1 MRAFASTARRR
12 RGAQIHPPVSQLP
25 LFDFTGWTLN
35 VLRRI
40 LYLVTRT
47 QVFPETPEML
57 KLRPD
62 LPVCYVL
69 NERHLSNLLVL
80 DHECRELG
88 LPAALRPLRDPAFTA
103 RRSFFFLSRNERGR
117 LVPNPRSDHSQL
129 LKSLVRTAVADPRF
143 DVQLVPV
150 TILWGREPD
159 KQDSIL
165 KALFAE
171 TWQSVSTL
179 RQLFAIVIHGRHTV
193 VRFNAPISLRELL
206 SGKTDASH
214 AVRKLGRILRVHFR
228 RQREMAIG
236 PDLSHRHTQL
246 RTLLNT
252 SEVRKAIADE
262 AQSKSISLLAAQRS
276 ARDFA
281 LEIASDYTYSVVR
294 AFALFLTWVWN
305 KVYNGVEVHNFERV
319 TAVAPGHGIVYVPC
333 HRSHVDY
340 LLLSYIIF
348 NRGLMV
354 PHIAAGANLNLPL
367 VGSILRRSGA
377 FFLRRKIKGEA
388 LYATV
393 FVEYL
398 HLMIDRGFPIEYFIE
413 GGRSRS
419 GRTLAPKAGILA
431 MTIQSFVRS
440 RARPLVFVPVYI
452 GYEKLMEGS
461 SYLAELHGRP
471 KKSESLTDLVSAA
484 RLLKRNFGKVHV
496 NFGPP
501 LALAEFLDA
510 QHPAWRDEDSNAQA
524 PWLRSVVDATAT
536 VLARSINA
544 SAVVNPV
551 NLIAVTLLSTP
562 KHAADLRLL
571 QKQIEHA
578 QYLLTETPY
587 AESIVACDL
596 PAGEVVDYVLRLDM
610 AERHPHPLGDMIR
623 ATDQQA
629 ALLAYFRNN
638 VLHLFALPALLACL
652 VSHNQVLTR
661 QRAKEAIKGIYG
673 LLRAELFLPW
683 EVDQLDALIDRTEAA
698 LSRRGLILGD
708 SQIAILRA
716 PSPNS
721 EASPELRQLGEIIR
735 PTLERQFL
743 TLALLQ
749 HHGSGR
755 LTRAALEDAT
765 HLLAQRL
772 ALLYEFNS
780 AEFSEKLLFAN
791 VIRNLIDAG
800 ILRLDDAGLLCF
812 DERITLAAAQTEL
825 LLAADV
831 RHSIQLIARAA
842 SAANSGADPAADS

>member
-1 MRAFASTARRR
+1 VRVSASPAQRQ
-12 RGAQIHPPVSQLP
+12 RGAQDFQPVSQLP
-25 LFDFTGWTLN
+25 IFDFAGWTLD
-35 VLRRI
+35 VLRRL
-40 LYLVTRT
+40 LYLGTRT
-47 QVFPETPEML
+47 RVFPETPEML

-62 LPVCYVL
+62 LAVCYVL
-69 NERHLSNLLVL
+69 DERRLSNLLVL
-80 DHECRELG
+80 DQECRELG
-88 LPAALRPLRDPAFTA
+88 LPPALRPMRDAALTA
-103 RRSFFFLSRNERGR
+103 RRSFFFLSRNTRGR
-117 LVPNPRSDHSQL
+117 LVPNPRSEHSEL
-129 LKSLVRTAVADPRF
+129 LKALVRTAVANPRF

-150 TILWGREPD
+150 TILWGREPG
-159 KQDSIL
+159 KQDSVL

-171 TWQSVSTL
+171 TWQQVSTL
-179 RQLFAIVIHGRHTV
+179 RHFLAMLIHGRHTV
-193 VRFNAPISLRELL
+193 VRFNAPISLRALL
-206 SGKTDASH
+206 SEDSDAPR

-236 PDLSHRHTQL
+236 PDLSHRRTQL
-246 RTLLNT
+246 RALLNMP
-252 SEVRKAIADE
+252 SVRTAIAAE
-262 AQSKSISLLAAQRS
+262 AQTKSISLYAAQKS
-276 ARDFA
+276 AREFA
-281 LEIASDYTYSVVR
+281 LEIASDYTYAVVQ
-294 AFALFLTWVWN
+294 AFSLFLTWVWN
-305 KVYNGVEVHNFERV
+305 KVYNGVEVHNFDRV

-354 PHIAAGANLNLPL
+354 PHIAAGANLNLPV

-377 FFLRRKIKGEA
+377 FFLRRKFKGEP
-388 LYATV
+388 LYAAV
-393 FVEYL
+393 FLEYL

-419 GRTLAPKAGILA
+419 GRMLAPKAGILA

-440 RARPLVFVPVYI
+440 RSRPLVFVPVYI

-461 SYLAELHGRP
+461 SYLAELHGQP
-471 KKSESLTDLVSAA
+471 KQSESLGDLFAAA

-510 QHPAWRDEDSNAQA
+510 QHPAWRDEDFDAQA
-524 PWLRSVVDATAT
+524 PWLRSAVDATAT
-536 VLARSINA
+536 TLARRINA
-544 SAVVNPV
+544 LVVVNPV
-551 NLIAVTLLSTP
+551 NLLALTLLSTP
-562 KHAADLRLL
+562 KHAADVRLL

-578 QYLLTETPY
+578 QFLLTESAW
-587 AESIVACDL
+587 AESVVPCSL
-596 PAGEVVDYVLRLDM
+596 PAVEVIDYVRRLDL
-610 AERHPHPLGDMIR
+610 AQCHPHPLGDMIR
-623 ATDQQA
+623 ADEQQA

-652 VSHNQVLTR
+652 VSHNQRLTR
-661 QRAKEAIKGIYG
+661 QRAREAIKGIYG

-683 EVDQLDALIDRTEAA
+683 EAGELDAVIDRTEAA
-698 LSRRGLILGD
+698 LFRRGLILGD
-708 SQIAILRA
+708 SQSEILRA
-716 PSPNS
+716 PPPNS

-749 HHGSGR
+749 HYGSGQ
-755 LTRAALEDAT
+755 LTRARLEEDA

-772 ALLYEFNS
+772 AMLYEFNT

-800 ILRLDDAGLLCF
+800 ILQVDDAGLLQF

-831 RHSIQLIARAA
+831 RHCIQLIARAA
-842 SAANSGADPAADS
+842 PPPASDPNP

>member
-1 MRAFASTARRR
+1 
-12 RGAQIHPPVSQLP
+12 VSRLP
-25 LFDFTGWTLN
+25 FFDFTGWTLD
-35 VLRRI
+35 VLRRVM
-40 LYLVTRT
+40 YLVTRT
-47 QVFPETPEML
+47 QVFPETPEAL
-57 KLRPD
+57 KLRSD
-62 LPVCYVL
+62 LPICYVL

-80 DHECRELG
+80 DHECRQLG
-88 LPAALRPLRDPAFTA
+88 LPPALRPLRDPAFSA
-103 RRSFFFLSRNERGR
+103 QRSFFFLSRNPRGSI
-117 LVPNPRSDHSQL
+117 VQNPRIDHSLL
-129 LKSLVRTAVADPRF
+129 LKSLVRTVFADPRF

-179 RQLFAIVIHGRHTV
+179 RHLLAMLIHGRHTV
-193 VRFNAPISLRELL
+193 VRFNAPISLRALL
-206 SGKTDASH
+206 SDDIDEPR

-236 PDLSHRHTQL
+236 PDLSHRRTQL
-246 RTLLNT
+246 RTLLNMP
-252 SEVRKAIADE
+252 SVRAAIANE
-262 AQSKSISLLAAQRS
+262 AETKSISVVVAQRS

-281 LEIASDYTYSVVR
+281 FEIASDYTYSVVR
-294 AFALFLTWVWN
+294 AFSLFLTWVWN
-305 KVYNGVEVHNFERV
+305 KVYTGVEVHNFERV
-319 TAVAPGHGIVYVPC
+319 TKVAPGHGIIYVPC

-340 LLLSYIIF
+340 LLLSYLIF

-354 PHIAAGANLNLPL
+354 PHIAAGNNLNLPL
-367 VGSILRRSGA
+367 VGSVLRRSGA
-377 FFLRRKIKGEA
+377 FFLRRKIKGDP
-388 LYATV
+388 LYAAV
-393 FVEYL
+393 FLEYL
-398 HLMIDRGFPIEYFIE
+398 HMMIDRGFPIEYFIE

-419 GRTLAPKAGILA
+419 GRMLAPKAGILA
-431 MTIQSFVRS
+431 MTVQSFVRS
-440 RARPLVFVPVYI
+440 RSRPLVFVPVYI

-471 KKSESLTDLVSAA
+471 KKSESLIDVVGAA

-510 QHPAWRDEDSNAQA
+510 HHPAWREENFDAQA
-524 PWLRSVVDATAT
+524 PWLRGAVDATAT
-536 VLARSINA
+536 ALARSINA
-544 SAVVNPV
+544 VAVVNPV
-551 NLIAVTLLSTP
+551 NLLAVTLLSTP
-562 KHAADLRLL
+562 KHAADVRLL
-571 QKQIEHA
+571 QKQIEHV

-587 AESIVACDL
+587 AESIIPCNL
-596 PAGEVVDYVLRLDM
+596 PASEVIDYVQRLDLL
-610 AERHPHPLGDMIR
+610 ECYPHPLGDMIR
-623 ATDQQA
+623 ASEQQA

-638 VLHLFALPALLACL
+638 VMHLFALPALLACL

-683 EVDQLDALIDRTEAA
+683 KVEELDAVIDRAEAA
-698 LSRRGLILGD
+698 LCQRGLILGD
-708 SQIAILRA
+708 NQTELLRA
-716 PSPNS
+716 PPPNS

-735 PTLERQFL
+735 PTLERQLL

-749 HHGSGR
+749 HHGSGQ
-755 LTRAALEDAT
+755 LTRAMLEEAT

-772 ALLYEFNS
+772 AMLYAFNA

-800 ILRLDDAGLLCF
+800 ILQADEAGLLRF
-812 DERITLAAAQTEL
+812 DERITLAEAQTEL

-831 RHSIQLIARAA
+831 RNSIHLIARATAPA
-842 SAANSGADPAADS
+842 SS

>member
-1 MRAFASTARRR
+1 MSK
-12 RGAQIHPPVSQLP
+12 LP
-25 LFDFTGWTLN
+25 FFDFTGWTLD

-40 LYLVTRT
+40 LYLGTRT
-47 QVFPETPEML
+47 LVFPETAGML

-69 NERHLSNLLVL
+69 HEHHLSNLLVL
-80 DHECRELG
+80 DHECRQLG
-88 LPAALRPLRDPAFTA
+88 LPPALRPMRDAAFTA

-117 LVPNPRSDHSQL
+117 LVPNPRNEHSQL
-129 LKSLVRTAVADPRF
+129 LKSLVRTAIADPRF

-179 RQLFAIVIHGRHTV
+179 RHLFAMLIHGRHTV

-206 SGKTDASH
+206 SDNIDEPR

-236 PDLSHRHTQL
+236 PDLSHRRTQL
-246 RTLLNT
+246 RSLLNMP
-252 SEVRKAIADE
+252 SVRQAIAVE
-262 AQSKSISLLAAQRS
+262 AATKSISLAAAQRS
-276 ARDFA
+276 AREFA
-281 LEIASDYTYSVVR
+281 FEIASDYTYSVVR
-294 AFALFLTWVWN
+294 AFALFMTWVFN
-305 KVYNGVEVHNFERV
+305 KVYSGIEVHNFERV
-319 TAVAPGHGIVYVPC
+319 TAVAPGHGIIYVPC

-340 LLLSYIIF
+340 LLLSYLIF

-354 PHIAAGANLNLPL
+354 PHIAAGENLNLPL
-367 VGSILRRSGA
+367 VGSVLRRSGA
-377 FFLRRKIKGEA
+377 FFLRRKIKGEP
-388 LYATV
+388 LYAAV
-393 FVEYL
+393 FLEYL

-419 GRTLAPKAGILA
+419 GRMLAPKAGILA
-431 MTIQSFVRS
+431 MTVQSFVRS

-471 KKSESLTDLVSAA
+471 KKSESLIGLVRAA

-501 LALAEFLDA
+501 LALAEFLDVH
-510 QHPAWRDEDSNAQA
+510 HPAWRKEEFDAQA
-524 PWLRSVVDATAT
+524 PWLRGAVDATAT
-536 VLARSINA
+536 ALACGINA
-544 SAVVNPV
+544 VAVVNPV
-551 NLIAVTLLSTP
+551 NLLALTLLSTP
-562 KHAADLRLL
+562 KHAADVRLL
-571 QKQIEHA
+571 QKQIELV

-587 AESIVACDL
+587 AGSVVPCDL
-596 PAGEVVDYVLRLDM
+596 PAGEVIDYVRRLDLI
-610 AERHPHPLGDMIR
+610 ECHPHPLGDMIR
-623 ATDQQA
+623 AVEQQA

-673 LLRAELFLPW
+673 LLRVELFLRW
-683 EVDQLDALIDRTEAA
+683 EIAELDAVIDRTEAA
-698 LSRRGLILGD
+698 LCQRGLILVDNRTG
-708 SQIAILRA
+708 ILRA
-716 PSPNS
+716 PPPNS
-721 EASPELRQLGEIIR
+721 EASPELHQLGEIIR

-749 HHGSGR
+749 HHGSGQ
-755 LTRAALEDAT
+755 LTRAALEEAT

-772 ALLYEFNS
+772 AMLYEFNS

-800 ILRLDDAGLLCF
+800 ILQADAAGLLRF

-831 RHSIQLIARAA
+831 RHSIQRIARAA
-842 SAANSGADPAADS
+842 PPASS

>member
-1 MRAFASTARRR
+1 MSK
-12 RGAQIHPPVSQLP
+12 LP
-25 LFDFTGWTLN
+25 FFDFTGWTLD

-40 LYLVTRT
+40 LYLGTRT
-47 QVFPETPEML
+47 RVFPEAPELL

-69 NERHLSNLLVL
+69 HERHLSNLLVL

-88 LPAALRPLRDPAFTA
+88 LPPALRPLRDAAFTSP
-103 RRSFFFLSRNERGR
+103 RSFFFLSSNERGR
-117 LVPNPRSDHSQL
+117 LVPNPRNDHSQL

-150 TILWGREPD
+150 TILWGREPG

-179 RQLFAIVIHGRHTV
+179 RHMLAMLIHGRHTV

-206 SGKTDASH
+206 SDNIDEPH

-236 PDLSHRHTQL
+236 PDLSHRRTQL
-246 RTLLNT
+246 RSLLNMP
-252 SEVRKAIADE
+252 SVRKAIAVE
-262 AQSKSISLLAAQRS
+262 AETKSISLVAAQRS

-281 LEIASDYTYSVVR
+281 LEIASDYSYSMVR
-294 AFALFLTWVWN
+294 AFSLFLTWVWN
-305 KVYNGVEVHNFERV
+305 KVYNGVAVHNFERV
-319 TAVAPGHGIVYVPC
+319 TKVAPGHGIIYVPC

-367 VGSILRRSGA
+367 VGSVLRRSGA
-377 FFLRRKIKGEA
+377 FFLRRKVKGEP
-388 LYATV
+388 LYAAV
-393 FVEYL
+393 FLEYL

-413 GGRSRS
+413 GSRSRS
-419 GRTLAPKAGILA
+419 GRMLAPKAGILA
-431 MTIQSFVRS
+431 MTVQSFVRS

-471 KKSESLTDLVSAA
+471 KQSESLTGLLGAA

-510 QHPAWRDEDSNAQA
+510 QHPAWREESFDAQA
-524 PWLRSVVDATAT
+524 LWLRGAVDATAT
-536 VLARSINA
+536 ALARGINA
-544 SAVVNPV
+544 VAVVNPV
-551 NLIAVTLLSTP
+551 NLLAVTLLSTP
-562 KHAADLRLL
+562 KHAADVRLL
-571 QKQIEHA
+571 QKQIEHV

-587 AESIVACDL
+587 AGSVVPCEL
-596 PAGEVVDYVLRLDM
+596 PASEVIDYVRRLDLV
-610 AERHPHPLGDMIR
+610 ESHPHPLGDMIR
-623 ATDQQA
+623 AAEQQA
-629 ALLAYFRNN
+629 GLLAYFRNN
-638 VLHLFALPALLACL
+638 VLHLFAVPALLACL

-673 LLRAELFLPW
+673 LLRAELFLRW
-683 EVDQLDALIDRTEAA
+683 EAQDLDAVIDRTEAA
-698 LSRRGLILGD
+698 LRQRGLIVCDDQSG
-708 SQIAILRA
+708 ILRA
-716 PSPNS
+716 PPPNS
-721 EASPELRQLGEIIR
+721 EASPELQQLGEIIR

-749 HHGSGR
+749 HHGSGQ
-755 LTRAALEDAT
+755 LTRATLEEAA

-772 ALLYEFNS
+772 AMLYEFNS

-800 ILRLDDAGLLCF
+800 ILQLDDAGLLRF
-812 DERITLAAAQTEL
+812 DERITHAAAQTEL

-831 RHSIQLIARAA
+831 RHSIHRVARAA
-842 SAANSGADPAADS
+842 SPASS

>member
-1 MRAFASTARRR
+1 VRGPASIARRL
-12 RGAQIHPPVSQLP
+12 RGAQAPLPVSKLP
-25 LFDFTGWTLN
+25 FFDFTGWTLN

-40 LYLVTRT
+40 LYLGTRT
-47 QVFPETPEML
+47 RVFPETPEML

-62 LPVCYVL
+62 LAVCYVL
-69 NERHLSNLLVL
+69 DERRLSNLLVL
-80 DHECRELG
+80 DQECRQLG
-88 LPAALRPLRDPAFTA
+88 LPPALRPLRDAAFTA
-103 RRSFFFLSRNERGR
+103 RRSFFFLSRNTRGR
-117 LVPNPRSDHSQL
+117 FVPNPRSEHSAL
-129 LKSLVRTAVADPRF
+129 LKSMVRIAVGDPRF

-150 TILWGREPD
+150 TILWGREPG
-159 KQDSIL
+159 KQDSVL
-165 KALFAE
+165 KALFSE
-171 TWQSVSTL
+171 TWQSVGTL
-179 RQLFAIVIHGRHTV
+179 RHMLAMLIHGRHTV

-206 SGKTDASH
+206 NEDIDEPH
-214 AVRKLGRILRVHFR
+214 ALRKLGRILRVHFR
-228 RQREMAIG
+228 RQREIAIG
-236 PDLSHRHTQL
+236 PDLSHRRTQL
-246 RTLLNT
+246 RSLL
-252 SEVRKAIADE
+252 SMPSVRAAIATE
-262 AQSKSISLLAAQRS
+262 AQTKSISLLAAQKA
-276 ARDFA
+276 AREFA
-281 LEIASDYTYSVVR
+281 LEIASDYTYAVVQ
-294 AFALFLTWVWN
+294 AFSLFLTWVWN

-377 FFLRRKIKGEA
+377 FFLRRKFKGEP
-388 LYATV
+388 LYAAV
-393 FVEYL
+393 FLEYL

-419 GRTLAPKAGILA
+419 GRMLAPKAGILA
-431 MTIQSFVRS
+431 MTVQSFVRS
-440 RARPLVFVPVYI
+440 RSRPLVFVPVYI

-461 SYLAELHGRP
+461 SYLDELHGRP
-471 KKSESLTDLVSAA
+471 KKSESLTDLLAAA

-501 LALAEFLDA
+501 LELAEFLDA
-510 QHPAWRDEDSNAQA
+510 QHPAWRDEAFDAQA
-524 PWLRSVVDATAT
+524 PWLRSAVDATAT
-536 VLARSINA
+536 TLARSINA
-544 SAVVNPV
+544 QAVVNPV
-551 NLIAVTLLSTP
+551 NLLAVTLLSTP
-562 KHAADLRLL
+562 KHAADVRLL

-578 QYLLTETPY
+578 QYLLAETAW
-587 AESIVACDL
+587 AESIVPCQL
-596 PAGEVVDYVLRLDM
+596 PAAEVIDYVRRLDLVQC
-610 AERHPHPLGDMIR
+610 HPHPLGDMIR
-623 ATDQQA
+623 ADEQQA

-652 VSHNQVLTR
+652 LSHNQRLTR
-661 QRAKEAIKGIYG
+661 LRAREAIKGIYG

-683 EVDQLDALIDRTEAA
+683 EGAELDTVIDRAEAA
-698 LSRRGLILGD
+698 LRERGLILGD
-708 SQIAILRA
+708 SQAEILRA
-716 PSPNS
+716 PPPNS

-749 HHGSGR
+749 HSGSGQ
-755 LTRAALEDAT
+755 LTRARLEEDA

-772 ALLYEFNS
+772 AMLYEFNA

-800 ILRLDDAGLLCF
+800 ILQVDEAGLLQF

-842 SAANSGADPAADS
+842 PPPAH

>member
-1 MRAFASTARRR
+1 MSR
-12 RGAQIHPPVSQLP
+12 LP
-25 LFDFTGWTLN
+25 FFDFTRWALD
-35 VLRRI
+35 VMRRI

-47 QVFPETPEML
+47 RVFPEAPEML
-57 KLRPD
+57 GLRPD
-62 LPVCYVL
+62 LAVCYVL
-69 NERHLSNLLVL
+69 HEHHLSNLLVL
-80 DHECRELG
+80 DHECRQLG
-88 LPAALRPLRDPAFTA
+88 LPPALRPLRDAAFTSP
-103 RRSFFFLSRNERGR
+103 RSFFFLSRNERGR
-117 LVPNPRSDHSQL
+117 LVPNPRNYHSQL
-129 LKSLVRTAVADPRF
+129 LKALVRNAFADPRF

-179 RQLFAIVIHGRHTV
+179 RQFFAILIHGRHTV
-193 VRFNAPISLRELL
+193 VRFNAPISLREALND
-206 SGKTDASH
+206 GIDEAR
-214 AVRKLGRILRVHFR
+214 AVRMLGRVLRVHFR

-236 PDLSHRHTQL
+236 PDLSHRRTQL
-246 RTLLNT
+246 RALLNMP
-252 SEVRKAIADE
+252 SVRNAIAIE
-262 AQSKSISLLAAQRS
+262 ATTKSISLAAAQRS
-276 ARDFA
+276 ARAFA

-294 AFALFLTWVWN
+294 AFSLFMTWVLN
-305 KVYNGVEVHNFERV
+305 KVYKGIEVHNFERV

-340 LLLSYIIF
+340 LLISYLIF

-367 VGSILRRSGA
+367 VGVILRRSGA
-377 FFLRRKIKGEA
+377 FFLRRKVKGEP

-393 FVEYL
+393 FQEYL

-419 GRTLAPKAGILA
+419 GRMLPPKAGILA
-431 MTIQSFVRS
+431 MTVQSFVRS
-440 RARPLVFVPVYI
+440 HSRPLVFVPVYI
-452 GYEKLMEGS
+452 GYEKLMEGT

-471 KKSESLTDLVSAA
+471 KKSESLIDLVGAV
-484 RLLKRNFGKVHV
+484 RLLKRNFGRVHV
-496 NFGPP
+496 NFGAP

-510 QHPAWRDEDSNAQA
+510 HQPSWRDADLDPQT
-524 PWLRSVVDATAT
+524 PWLRGAVDATAT
-536 VLARSINA
+536 ALARSINA
-544 SAVVNPV
+544 LAVVNPV
-551 NLIAVTLLSTP
+551 NLLAVTLLSTP

-571 QKQIEHA
+571 QKQIEHV

-587 AESIVACDL
+587 AESVIPCNLTAR
-596 PAGEVVDYVLRLDM
+596 EVIDYVRQLDLV
-610 AERHPHPLGDMIR
+610 ECLPHPMGDMIR
-623 ATDQQA
+623 ATEQRA

-638 VLHLFALPALLACL
+638 VLHLLALPALLACL
-652 VSHNQVLTR
+652 LSHNQVLTR
-661 QRAKEAIKGIYG
+661 QRAREAIKGIYG
-673 LLRAELFLPW
+673 LLRAELFLRW
-683 EVDQLDALIDRTEAA
+683 EAEELDAVIDRTEAA
-698 LSRRGLILGD
+698 LCRRGLLLID
-708 SQIAILRA
+708 SQTGILRA
-716 PSPNS
+716 PPPST
-721 EASPELRQLGEIIR
+721 EASPELQQLGEIIR

-749 HHGSGR
+749 HHGSGQ

-772 ALLYEFNS
+772 AMLYEFNS

-800 ILRLDDAGLLCF
+800 ILEADNAGLLRF

-831 RHSIQLIARAA
+831 RHSIERIARAA
-842 SAANSGADPAADS
+842 SPASP

>member
-1 MRAFASTARRR
+1 MSTLTYLDFA
-12 RGAQIHPPVSQLP
+12 
-25 LFDFTGWTLN
+25 GWTLDL
-35 VLRRI
+35 LRRI
-40 LYLVTRT
+40 LYLATRT
-47 QVFPETPEML
+47 RVFPETPEML
-57 KLRPD
+57 NLRPD
-62 LPVCYVL
+62 LAVCYVL
-69 NERHLSNLLVL
+69 HERHLSNLLVL
-80 DHECRELG
+80 DHECRQLG
-88 LPAALRPLRDPAFTA
+88 LPAALRPLRNAAFSA
-103 RRSFFFLSRNERGR
+103 RRSFFFLSRNTRGG
-117 LVPNPRSDHSQL
+117 LAPNPRSEHSEL
-129 LKSLVRTAVADPRF
+129 LKSLVRTAVADPGF

-150 TILWGREPD
+150 TILWGREPN

-179 RQLFAIVIHGRHTV
+179 RQLFAVLIHGRHTV
-193 VRFNAPISLRELL
+193 VRFNAPLSLRQLL
-206 SGKTDASH
+206 SDKIDEPR
-214 AVRKLGRILRVHFR
+214 AVRKLGRVLRVHFR

-236 PDLSHRHTQL
+236 PDLSHRRTQL
-246 RTLLNT
+246 RALLNET
-252 SEVRKAIADE
+252 SVRQAIVGE
-262 AQSKSISLLAAQRS
+262 AQGKSVSLAAAQRS
-276 ARDFA
+276 AREFA

-294 AFALFLTWVWN
+294 AFSLFLTWVWN
-305 KVYNGVEVHNFERV
+305 RVYDGVEVHNFERV

-367 VGSILRRSGA
+367 LGSLLRRSGA
-377 FFLRRKIKGEA
+377 FFLRRKIKGEP
-388 LYATV
+388 LYAAV
-393 FVEYL
+393 FLEYL
-398 HLMIDRGFPIEYFIE
+398 HMMIDRGFPIEYFIE

-419 GRTLAPKAGILA
+419 GRMLAPKAGILA
-431 MTIQSFVRS
+431 MTVQSFVRS

-452 GYEKLMEGS
+452 GYEKLMEGG

-471 KKSESLTDLVSAA
+471 KQSESLADLFAAA

-501 LALAEFLDA
+501 LVLAEFLDA
-510 QHPAWRDEDSNAQA
+510 QHPAWRQEHFEAQA
-524 PWLRSVVDATAT
+524 PWLHAAVEATAT
-536 VLARSINA
+536 ALARRINA
-544 SAVVNPV
+544 LAVVNPV
-551 NLIAVTLLSTP
+551 NLLAVTLLSTP

-578 QYLLTETPY
+578 QYLLRQTPY
-587 AESIVACDL
+587 AGSIVPCEL
-596 PAGEVVDYVLRLDM
+596 PAAEVIDYVRRLDLVQC
-610 AERHPHPLGDMIR
+610 HQHPLGDMIR
-623 ATDQQA
+623 ADEQQA

-661 QRAKEAIKGIYG
+661 QRARQAIKGIYG

-683 EVDQLDALIDRTEAA
+683 EAHELDALIDGTEAA
-698 LSRRGLILGD
+698 LCRRGLITIDGRELMH
-708 SQIAILRA
+708 A

-721 EASPELRQLGEIIR
+721 ESSPELRQLGEIIR

-749 HHGSGR
+749 HHGSGV
-755 LTRAALEDAT
+755 LTRAALEEAT

-772 ALLYEFNS
+772 AMLYEFNS
-780 AEFSEKLLFAN
+780 AEFAEKLLFAN
-791 VIRNLIDAG
+791 VIRNLIDAE
-800 ILRLDDAGLLCF
+800 ILDVDAAGLLLF

-831 RHSIQLIARAA
+831 RHSIQLIAGAA
-842 SAANSGADPAADS
+842 VHDPLAAANPTPSP

>member
-1 MRAFASTARRR
+1 VREFASIARVRVR
-12 RGAQIHPPVSQLP
+12 LPVSKLP
-25 LFDFTGWTLN
+25 FFDFTGWTLD
-35 VLRRI
+35 VLRRV
-40 LYLVTRT
+40 LYLGTRT
-47 QVFPETPEML
+47 RVFPETPEVL
-57 KLRPD
+57 KLRPE
-62 LPVCYVL
+62 LAVCYVL
-69 NERHLSNLLVL
+69 DERRLSNLLVL
-80 DHECRELG
+80 DHECRQLG
-88 LPAALRPLRDPAFTA
+88 LPPALKPLRDEAFTA
-103 RRSFFFLSRNERGR
+103 RRSFFFLSRNARGR
-117 LVPNPRSDHSQL
+117 FAPNPRQEHSEL
-129 LKSLVRTAVADPRF
+129 LKSLVRTVVADPHF

-150 TILWGREPD
+150 TILWGREPR

-179 RQLFAIVIHGRHTV
+179 RQLLTMLIHGRHTF

-206 SGKTDASH
+206 SEDIDAPR
-214 AVRKLGRILRVHFR
+214 ALRKLGRILRVHFR

-236 PDLSHRHTQL
+236 PDLSHRRTQL
-246 RTLLNT
+246 RALLNT
-252 SEVRKAIADE
+252 PAVRQAVARE
-262 AQSKSISLLAAQRS
+262 AETKSISLVAAQKL

-294 AFALFLTWVWN
+294 AFSLFLTWVWN
-305 KVYNGVEVHNFERV
+305 KVYDGVEVHNFERV

-333 HRSHVDY
+333 HRSHIDY

-367 VGSILRRSGA
+367 VGSVLRRSGA
-377 FFLRRKIKGEA
+377 FFLRRTIKGEP

-393 FVEYL
+393 FLEYL

-431 MTIQSFVRS
+431 MTVQSFVRS
-440 RARPLVFVPVYI
+440 RSRPLLFVPVYI

-471 KKSESLTDLVSAA
+471 KQSESLTGLLGAA
-484 RLLKRNFGKVHV
+484 RLLQRNFGKVHV
-496 NFGPP
+496 NFGAP

-510 QHPAWRDEDSNAQA
+510 QHPAWREEDFDAQA
-524 PWLRSVVDATAT
+524 PWLRGVVDATAT
-536 VLARSINA
+536 ALARGINA
-544 SAVVNPV
+544 AAVVNPV
-551 NLIAVTLLSTP
+551 NLLAVTLLSTT
-562 KHAADLRLL
+562 KHAADERLL
-571 QKQIEHA
+571 RTQIEHA
-578 QYLLTETPY
+578 QYLLSESPY
-587 AESIVACDL
+587 AGSIVHCTL
-596 PAGEVVDYVLRLDM
+596 PAHEVIDHVRRLDLV
-610 AERHPHPLGDMIR
+610 EHSPHPLGDMILASER
-623 ATDQQA
+623 QA

-638 VLHLFALPALLACL
+638 VLHLFALHALLACL
-652 VSHNQVLTR
+652 VSHNQRLSR
-661 QRAKEAIKGIYG
+661 QRAREAIRGIYG

-683 EVDQLDALIDRTEAA
+683 ELHELDAVIDRTEAA
-698 LSRRGLILGD
+698 LAQRGLILVE
-708 SQIAILRA
+708 SQSGMLHA
-716 PSPNS
+716 PPPNS

-755 LTRAALEDAT
+755 LTRNALEEAT

-772 ALLYEFNS
+772 AMLYEFNS
-780 AEFSEKLLFAN
+780 AEFSEKLLFAI
-791 VIRNLIDAG
+791 VISNLIDAG
-800 ILRLDDAGLLCF
+800 ILQVDGAGLLQF

-831 RHSIQLIARAA
+831 RHSIQRIARAA
-842 SAANSGADPAADS
+842 SSPAS

>member
-1 MRAFASTARRR
+1 MSRQPF
-12 RGAQIHPPVSQLP
+12 IDL
-25 LFDFTGWTLN
+25 TGWTLDL
-35 VLRRI
+35 LRRI
-40 LYLVTRT
+40 LYLATRT
-47 QVFPETPEML
+47 RVFPETPEML
-57 KLRPD
+57 KLRPE
-62 LPVCYVL
+62 LAVCYVL
-69 NERHLSNLLVL
+69 DVRRLSNLLVL
-80 DHECRELG
+80 DRECRELG
-88 LPAALRPLRDPAFTA
+88 LPPALRPLRDAAFSA
-103 RRSFFFLSRNERGR
+103 PRSFFFLSRNTRGQFA
-117 LVPNPRSDHSQL
+117 PNPRNEHSAL
-129 LKSLVRTAVADPRF
+129 LKALVRTAVADPRF

-150 TILWGREPD
+150 TILWGREPG

-165 KALFAE
+165 EALFAE

-179 RQLFAIVIHGRHTV
+179 RQLFAILIHGRHTM

-206 SGKTDASH
+206 SERIDEPRAL
-214 AVRKLGRILRVHFR
+214 RKLGRILRVHFR

-236 PDLSHRHTQL
+236 PDLSHRRTQL
-246 RTLLNT
+246 RALLNT
-252 SEVRKAIADE
+252 PAVREAIVAE
-262 AQSKSISLLAAQRS
+262 AQAKSISQVAAQRA
-276 ARDFA
+276 AREFA

-294 AFALFLTWVWN
+294 AFSLFLTWVWN

-367 VGSILRRSGA
+367 LGSVLRRSGA
-377 FFLRRKIKGEA
+377 FFLRRKFKGEQ

-393 FVEYL
+393 FLEYL

-419 GRTLAPKAGILA
+419 GRMLAPKAGILA
-431 MTIQSFVRS
+431 MTIHSFVRS

-471 KKSESLTDLVSAA
+471 KQSESLGDLLAAA

-510 QHPAWRDEDSNAQA
+510 QHPAWREESIDARA
-524 PWLRSVVDATAT
+524 PWLRNAVEATAT
-536 VLARSINA
+536 ALARSINA
-544 SAVVNPV
+544 QAVVNPV
-551 NLIAVTLLSTP
+551 NLLAVTLLSTP
-562 KHAADLRLL
+562 KHAADLKLL
-571 QKQIEHA
+571 EKQIEHA
-578 QYLLTETPY
+578 QYLLAETGW
-587 AESIVACDL
+587 AESIVACRL
-596 PAGEVVDYVLRLDM
+596 PPAAVIAYARRLDLVQC
-610 AERHPHPLGDMIR
+610 HPHPLGDMIR
-623 ATDQQA
+623 ADEQQA

-652 VSHNQVLTR
+652 LSHNQRLPR
-661 QRAKEAIKGIYG
+661 QRAREAIRGIYG

-683 EVDQLDALIDRTEAA
+683 EAAELDAVIDRTEAA

-708 SQIAILRA
+708 SEILRA
-716 PSPNS
+716 PPPNS

-755 LTRAALEDAT
+755 LTRNALEEAA

-772 ALLYEFNS
+772 TMLYQFNS

-791 VIRNLIDAG
+791 VIRNLIDAE
-800 ILRLDDAGLLCF
+800 ILQTDEAGLLQF

-825 LLAADV
+825 LLAAEV
-831 RHSIQLIARAA
+831 RQSIQLIARAA
-842 SAANSGADPAADS
+842 PAPAN

>member
-1 MRAFASTARRR
+1 LSF
-12 RGAQIHPPVSQLP
+12 
-25 LFDFTGWTLN
+25 FDFTGWALD

-40 LYLVTRT
+40 LYLGTRT
-47 QVFPETPEML
+47 RVFPGSAGEL
-57 KLRPD
+57 GLRPD

-69 NERHLSNLLVL
+69 HEHHLSNLLVL
-80 DHECRELG
+80 DQECRKLG
-88 LPAALRPLRDPAFTA
+88 LPPALKPLRDPSFSSP
-103 RRSFFFLSRNERGR
+103 RSFFFLSRNERGR
-117 LVPNPRSDHSQL
+117 LVPNPRNDHAPR
-129 LKSLVRTAVADPRF
+129 LKALVRAAVADPRF

-150 TILWGREPD
+150 TILWGREPR
-159 KQDSIL
+159 KQDSVL

-179 RQLFAIVIHGRHTV
+179 RHMLAMLIHGRHTM

-206 SGKTDASH
+206 SGDIEERR

-236 PDLSHRHTQL
+236 PDLSHRRTQL
-246 RTLLNT
+246 RALLNT
-252 SEVRKAIADE
+252 PAVRTAIEQDA
-262 AQSKSISLLAAQRS
+262 ATRGIPLVAAQKS
-276 ARDFA
+276 AREFA
-281 LEIASDYTYSVVR
+281 LEIASDYSYSMIR

-305 KVYNGVEVHNFERV
+305 KVYDGVEVHNFERV

-333 HRSHVDY
+333 HRSHIDY

-367 VGSILRRSGA
+367 VGSLLRRSGA
-377 FFLRRKIKGEA
+377 FFLRRKLKGEP

-393 FVEYL
+393 FLEYL

-419 GRTLAPKAGILA
+419 GRMLAPKAGILA
-431 MTIQSFVRS
+431 MTVQSFVRS

-452 GYEKLMEGS
+452 GYEKLMEGK
-461 SYLAELHGRP
+461 SYIAELHGRP
-471 KKSESLTDLVSAA
+471 KQSESLAGLLGAV

-501 LALAEFLDA
+501 LALAEFLDE
-510 QHPAWRDEDSNAQA
+510 QHPAWREEPFDAQA
-524 PWLRSVVDATAT
+524 PWLRGVVDATAT
-536 VLARSINA
+536 KLARSINA
-544 SAVVNPV
+544 LAVVNPV
-551 NLIAVTLLSTP
+551 NLVAVTLLSTP

-571 QKQIEHA
+571 QKQIGHV
-578 QYLLTETPY
+578 QSLL
-587 AESIVACDL
+587 AEAPWVDSVIRCEL
-596 PAGEVVDYVLRLDM
+596 PAAEVIAHARKLDLVQCQ
-610 AERHPHPLGDMIR
+610 EHPLGDILR
-623 ATDQQA
+623 ADEQQA

-638 VLHLFALPALLACL
+638 VLHLLALPALLACL
-652 VSHNQVLTR
+652 VSHNQRLTR
-661 QRAKEAIKGIYG
+661 RRAREAIQGIYG
-673 LLRAELFLPW
+673 LLRTELFLPW
-683 EVDQLDALIDRTEAA
+683 ESASLDTAIDRCEAA
-698 LSRRGLILGD
+698 LARRGLILADGETGV
-708 SQIAILRA
+708 LRA
-716 PSPNS
+716 PPPNS

-749 HHGSGR
+749 HHGSGT
-755 LTRAALEDAT
+755 LTRAGLEEAT

-772 ALLYEFNS
+772 ALLYEFNA

-791 VIRNLIDAG
+791 VIRNLIDAE
-800 ILRLDDAGLLCF
+800 ILQIGDGGLLRF

-842 SAANSGADPAADS
+842 PPPNPDLSP

>member
-1 MRAFASTARRR
+1 
-12 RGAQIHPPVSQLP
+12 VSQLP
-25 LFDFTGWTLN
+25 FFDFTGWTLA

-40 LYLVTRT
+40 LYLGTRT
-47 QVFPETPEML
+47 RVFPETPEML

-69 NERHLSNLLVL
+69 DERRLSNLLVL

-88 LPAALRPLRDPAFTA
+88 LPAALRPLRDAAFSA
-103 RRSFFFLSRNERGR
+103 RKSFFFLSRNVRGQ
-117 LVPNPRSDHSQL
+117 LVPNPRSEHSAL
-129 LKSLVRTAVADPRF
+129 LKALVRTAVADPRF

-150 TILWGREPD
+150 TILWGREPG

-171 TWQSVSTL
+171 TWQQTGTL
-179 RQLFAIVIHGRHTV
+179 RHMLAMLIHGRHTM
-193 VRFNAPISLRELL
+193 VRFDPPISLRELL
-206 SGKTDASH
+206 SDGIDEPH

-236 PDLSHRHTQL
+236 PDLSHRRTQL
-246 RTLLNT
+246 RALLNT
-252 SEVRKAIADE
+252 PAVCE
-262 AQSKSISLLAAQRS
+262 AVVAEAESKSISQVAAQRA
-276 ARDFA
+276 ARQFA
-281 LEIASDYTYSVVR
+281 LEIASDYSYSVVQ
-294 AFALFLTWVWN
+294 AFSLFLTWVWN

-319 TAVAPGHGIVYVPC
+319 TAVAPGQGIVYVPC

-377 FFLRRKIKGEA
+377 FFLRRKFKGEQ

-393 FVEYL
+393 FLEYL

-413 GGRSRS
+413 GTRSRS
-419 GRTLAPKAGILA
+419 GRMLTPKAGILA
-431 MTIQSFVRS
+431 MTVQSFVRS

-461 SYLAELHGRP
+461 SFLDELHGRP
-471 KKSESLTDLVSAA
+471 KQSESLTGLLAAA

-501 LALAEFLDA
+501 LALAEFLDT
-510 QHPAWRDEDSNAQA
+510 QHPAWRDESFDAKA
-524 PWLRSVVDATAT
+524 PWLRGAVEATAT
-536 VLARSINA
+536 ALARRINDQ
-544 SAVVNPV
+544 AVVTPV
-551 NLIAVTLLSTP
+551 NLLALTLLSTP

-571 QKQIEHA
+571 QKQIEHV
-578 QYLLTETPY
+578 QYLLAET
-587 AESIVACDL
+587 AWGESIVPCEL
-596 PAGEVVDYVLRLDM
+596 PAAEVIDYVRRLDLVQC
-610 AERHPHPLGDMIR
+610 HPHPLGDIVR
-623 ATDQQA
+623 ADEQQA

-652 VSHNQVLTR
+652 LSHNQRLSR
-661 QRAKEAIKGIYG
+661 QRAREAIKGIYG

-683 EVDQLDALIDRTEAA
+683 EADELDAVIDRTEAA
-698 LSRRGLILGD
+698 LSSRGLILGD
-708 SQIAILRA
+708 SRSEVLRA
-716 PSPNS
+716 PPPNS
-721 EASPELRQLGEIIR
+721 EASPELWQLGEIMR

-749 HHGSGR
+749 HHGSGQ
-755 LTRAALEDAT
+755 LTRGALEEAA

-772 ALLYEFNS
+772 AMLYEFNS
-780 AEFSEKLLFAN
+780 AEFSEKLQFAN
-791 VIRNLIDAG
+791 VIRNLIDAD
-800 ILRLDDAGLLCF
+800 ILQADEAGLLRF

-842 SAANSGADPAADS
+842 PAPAH

>member
-1 MRAFASTARRR
+1 MRAFASIARTHVR
-12 RGAQIHPPVSQLP
+12 PPLSKLP
-25 LFDFTGWTLN
+25 LVDFTGWTLD

-40 LYLVTRT
+40 LYLGTRT
-47 QVFPETPEML
+47 RVFPETPESL
-57 KLRPD
+57 GLRSD

-69 NERHLSNLLVL
+69 HERHLSNLLVL
-80 DHECRELG
+80 DHECRQLG
-88 LPAALRPLRDPAFTA
+88 LPQALRPLRTDTLTA
-103 RRSFFFLSRNERGR
+103 QRSVFFLSQNNRARF
-117 LVPNPRSDHSQL
+117 VPNPRVEHSPL
-129 LKSLVRTAVADPRF
+129 MTSLVRAVFSDPRF

-150 TILWGREPD
+150 TILWGREPG

-171 TWQSVSTL
+171 TWQQVSTL
-179 RQLFAIVIHGRHTV
+179 RHMLAMLIHGRHTV
-193 VRFNAPISLRELL
+193 VRFNTPISLRELL
-206 SGKTDASH
+206 GGDIDEPR

-236 PDLSHRHTQL
+236 PDLSHRRTQL
-246 RTLLNT
+246 RALLST
-252 SEVRKAIADE
+252 PSVREAIAVE
-262 AQSKSISLLAAQRS
+262 AATKSISLVAAQRS
-276 ARDFA
+276 AREFA

-294 AFALFLTWVWN
+294 AFALFLTWVLD
-305 KVYNGVEVHNFERV
+305 KVYDGVEVHNFDRV

-340 LLLSYIIF
+340 LLLSYLIF

-354 PHIAAGANLNLPL
+354 PHIAAGDNLNLPL
-367 VGSILRRSGA
+367 VGSVLRRSGA
-377 FFLRRKIKGEA
+377 FFLRRKIKGDP
-388 LYATV
+388 LYAAV
-393 FVEYL
+393 FLEYL

-431 MTIQSFVRS
+431 MTVQSFVRS

-471 KKSESLTDLVSAA
+471 KKAESLIGLLGAV
-484 RLLKRNFGKVHV
+484 RLLKRNFGKVYV

-510 QHPAWRDEDSNAQA
+510 HHPAWREESVEAQSLWVRGA
-524 PWLRSVVDATAT
+524 VDATAT
-536 VLARSINA
+536 ALARSINA
-544 SAVVNPV
+544 IAVVNPV
-551 NLIAVTLLSTP
+551 SLLALTLLSTP
-562 KHAADLRLL
+562 KHAADVRLL
-571 QKQIEHA
+571 QTQIEHV
-578 QYLLTETPY
+578 QFLLGESPY
-587 AESIVACDL
+587 AKSIVQCRVAAC
-596 PAGEVVDYVLRLDM
+596 EVIDYVRRLDLV
-610 AERHPHPLGDMIR
+610 ECYPHPLGDMVR
-623 ATDQQA
+623 ASEQQA

-638 VLHLFALPALLACL
+638 VLHLLALPSLLACL

-661 QRAKEAIKGIYG
+661 QRAKEAITGIYG

-683 EVDQLDALIDRTEAA
+683 PEDELDAVIDKAEEA
-698 LSRRGLILGD
+698 LCQRGLILGD
-708 SQIAILRA
+708 TPNESLSA
-716 PSPNS
+716 PPPNS

-749 HHGSGR
+749 HHGSGQ
-755 LTRAALEDAT
+755 LTRAALEEAT

-772 ALLYEFNS
+772 AMLYEFNS

-791 VIRNLIDAG
+791 VIRNLLDAG
-800 ILRLDDAGLLCF
+800 IVQADEAGLLRF

-831 RHSIQLIARAA
+831 RHSIQRIARALPPA
-842 SAANSGADPAADS
+842 SS

>member
-1 MRAFASTARRR
+1 M
-12 RGAQIHPPVSQLP
+12 I
-25 LFDFTGWTLN
+25 DFTGWTLN

-40 LYLVTRT
+40 LYLATRT

-88 LPAALRPLRDPAFTA
+88 LPPALRPLRDPAFIA

-129 LKSLVRTAVADPRF
+129 LKSLVRTAVVDSRF

-150 TILWGREPD
+150 TILWGREPG

-206 SGKTDASH
+206 SGNIDESH

-236 PDLSHRHTQL
+236 PDLSHRRTQL
-246 RTLLNT
+246 RALLNT
-252 SEVRKAIADE
+252 PAVRKAIVDE
-262 AQSKSISLLAAQRS
+262 AESKSISLLVAQRS
-276 ARDFA
+276 ARNFA

-294 AFALFLTWVWN
+294 AFSLFLTWVWN

-367 VGSILRRSGA
+367 VGSVLRRSGA
-377 FFLRRKIKGEA
+377 FFLRRKIKGEP
-388 LYATV
+388 LYAAV
-393 FVEYL
+393 FLEYL
-398 HLMIDRGFPIEYFIE
+398 HMMIDQGFPIEYFIE

-419 GRTLAPKAGILA
+419 GRMLAPKAGILA
-431 MTIQSFVRS
+431 MTIQSFARS

-471 KKSESLTDLVSAA
+471 KQSESLTDLLSAV

-501 LALAEFLDA
+501 LVLAEFLDA
-510 QHPAWRDEDSNAQA
+510 QHPAWREEDSDAQA
-524 PWLRSVVDATAT
+524 PWLRSAVDATAM

-544 SAVVNPV
+544 VAVVNPV
-551 NLIAVTLLSTP
+551 NLLAVTLLSTP

-587 AESIVACDL
+587 AESIVSCDL
-596 PAGEVVDYVLRLDM
+596 PAAEVIDYVLQLDM
-610 AERHPHPLGDMIR
+610 VQCHPHPLGDMIR
-623 ATDQQA
+623 ATEEQA

-683 EVDQLDALIDRTEAA
+683 EADQLDALIDRTEAA
-698 LSRRGLILGD
+698 LSRRGLIVGD
-708 SQIAILRA
+708 GALCVPGIPLRGQAMAILRA
-716 PSPNS
+716 PPPNS
-721 EASPELRQLGEIIR
+721 EAGPELRQLGEIIR

-749 HHGSGR
+749 HHGSGQ
-755 LTRAALEDAT
+755 LTRAALEEAA

-772 ALLYEFNS
+772 AMLYEFNS

-800 ILRLDDAGLLCF
+800 ILQADDAGLLCF

-842 SAANSGADPAADS
+842 SPTDT